1 MPLISPLMPVPLLV
15 DFLLSSFQHIVKI
28 PKEDYC
34 SSLAYCMSCFFL
46 FFSSFCLTG
55 LFVSTCVIG
64 QAWSSAALGKKT
76 LEIVGES
83 FFYRSFAFTDSQL
96 TLFRHC
102 KTAHKGSVQC
112 EVIIDL
118 DVPVSMFCMGCC

>member
-55 LFVSTCVIG
+55 LFVPRVSLVR
-64 QAWSSAALGKKT
+64 LGLLQLSVRKLWRL
-76 LEIVGES
+76 LEKV